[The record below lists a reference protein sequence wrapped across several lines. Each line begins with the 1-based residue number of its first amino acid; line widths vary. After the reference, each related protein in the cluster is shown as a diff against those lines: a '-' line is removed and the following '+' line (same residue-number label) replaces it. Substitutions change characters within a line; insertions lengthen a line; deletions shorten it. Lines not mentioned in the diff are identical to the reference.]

1 MINNYPD
8 VTVIIPVYRVEDYLD
23 KCIGSVMNQT
33 HSNIEII
40 LVDDG
45 SPDNSGVMCDK
56 YAELDSRIKVIHKKN
71 GGLSDARNHGLEIAQ
86 GKYTLFVDSDDYIK
100 TNAIETLYA
109 YAENEN
115 LDIVSANAYQVKEGN
130 ITTLFSGYSEDVVD
144 GKTFLVESIK
154 NKKYLAA
161 VWLRLYKT
169 NLLKRN
175 NLFFKVGL
183 LHEDEQWTPYVLM
196 NATRVGYLDYSFYY
210 YLIRS
215 GSITQME
222 NREKHIKD
230 IIGTCNELVDYFNET
245 DLQIN
250 QKAVLKDYFA
260 RLYMNTV
267 TFGKYDKKAYR
278 SIINKKF
285 VYNNSKMPKTKM
297 QAVLYCISEKIFRDL
312 KINRMR
318 NQI

>member
-115 LDIVSANAYQVKEGN
+115 LDIVSANAYQVKESN
-130 ITTLFSGYSEDVVD
+130 ITTLFSGYSEDVVN

-210 YLIRS
+210 YLMRS

-230 IIGTCNELVDYFNET
+230 ISATCEELINYINKTKSSVYEERVINDYF
-245 DLQIN
+245 
-250 QKAVLKDYFA
+250 V

-267 TFGKYDKKAYR
+267 TYGKYSHKTYCEIISKTFPIKNAYL
-278 SIINKKF
+278 
-285 VYNNSKMPKTKM
+285 PKTRAK
-297 QAVLYCISEKIFRDL
+297 ALLFLLNEKLYRKIVL
-312 KINRMR
+312 
-318 NQI
+318 QITDKE